1 MRKIL
6 LMGTLLLTVLSCGT
20 GDKKE
25 VKNEK
30 KEEIIIV
37 SAAASLKKSLD
48 EIAENY
54 KKENPDVVLN
64 INYGGSGTLE
74 KQIAE
79 GAPVDLFISA
89 AKKNMDNLDGKNL
102 IVKESRKDLLKN
114 TLVLIVPNTHKE
126 KIEKLDDVKKAEKIA
141 LGELATVPAGKYGK
155 QALEKLNFWKEVEK
169 KAVFQKDVTAV
180 LNIVEL
186 GEVDA
191 GIVYATDAKKAKNSF
206 VAGEFPS
213 DSHDPIVYP
222 AAVVTA
228 AKNKEGA
235 EKFLKYLE
243 SEKAKEIFTKNGF
256 KF

>member
-1 MRKIL
+1 M
-6 LMGTLLLTVLSCGT
+6 
-20 GDKKE
+20 
-25 VKNEK
+25 
-30 KEEIIIV
+30 
-37 SAAASLKKSLD
+37 
-48 EIAENY
+48 
-54 KKENPDVVLN
+54 
-64 INYGGSGTLE
+64 
-74 KQIAE
+74 
-79 GAPVDLFISA
+79 
-89 AKKNMDNLDGKNL
+89 
-102 IVKESRKDLLKN
+102 
-114 TLVLIVPNTHKE
+114 
-126 KIEKLDDVKKAEKIA
+126 
-141 LGELATVPAGKYGK
+141 
-155 QALEKLNFWKEVEK
+155 EKLNFWKEVEK